1 MPYLF
6 DGYNIYHAAQKAL
19 EQWSAIT
26 VMGMCDFIAGD
37 LNYIKESG
45 KLIFDGVCPRG
56 RDDSCQVGSL
66 SIYYSG
72 DYGVDAD
79 TLIEDIVFSSS
90 DPKRLVVVSSDRE
103 IRAAVRS
110 RKAVSLSSVEYLAS
124 MVRRYDRPAPMPRDP
139 KQKFSGLTPAE
150 TNYWMKV
157 FGIDDRDK

>member
-6 DGYNIYHAAQKAL
+6 DGYNIYHAARKAL

-26 VMGMCDFIAGD
+26 VMGLCDFIAGD
-37 LNYIKESG
+37 MSYIKESG

-56 RDDSCQVGSL
+56 RDNSCQVGSL

-103 IRAAVRS
+103 IRAAVRT
-110 RKAVSLSSVEYLAS
+110 RKAVSLSSNEYLS
-124 MVRRYDRPAPMPRDP
+124 EMVRRYNRPAPAPRDP
-139 KQKFSGLTPAE
+139 QQKTAGLTPAE
-150 TNYWMKV
+150 TKYWMKV
-157 FGIDDRDK
+157 FGINDQKK